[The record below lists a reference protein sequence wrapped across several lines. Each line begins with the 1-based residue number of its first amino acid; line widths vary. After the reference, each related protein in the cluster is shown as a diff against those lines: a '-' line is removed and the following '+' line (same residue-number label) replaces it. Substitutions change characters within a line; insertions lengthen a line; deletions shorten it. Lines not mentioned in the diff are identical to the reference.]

1 MAKQRI
7 RLRGTRTQSKVAQ
20 KKLMEKLKVLYE
32 DPLIFYY
39 PNVIKKERFVHTNN

>member
-20 KKLMEKLKVLYE
+20 KILANFNKEIKVFKYLNIE
-32 DPLIFYY
+32 
-39 PNVIKKERFVHTNN
+39 

>member
-20 KKLMEKLKVLYE
+20 KKLMEKLKALYE
-32 DPLIFYY
+32 DPLILL
-39 PNVIKKERFVHTNN
+39 PNVSMKENHVHMNN